1 MKAWQDLENNP
12 YISLYH
18 TEVSLWYLDMG
29 IKIEKFDEDGRIEVK
44 NTMTPGEMFKDLS
57 EDDLKLFEEKGWMVG
72 CLTMNV
78 GVLKEKIEWL
88 EHLIVDS
95 NVDPASIQR
104 RLEKN
109 REKLLDYQQ
118 RLTKFVTP

>member
-1 MKAWQDLENNP
+1 MKAWQDLENDP

-44 NTMTPGEMFKDLS
+44 NTMTPGEMFKDLN

-78 GVLKEKIEWL
+78 GVLKEKIEWI

>member
-1 MKAWQDLENNP
+1 MKAWQDLENDP
-12 YISLYH
+12 HISLYR
-18 TEVSLWYLDMG
+18 TRVSKWYLDMG

>member
-1 MKAWQDLENNP
+1 MKAWQDLENDP
-12 YISLYH
+12 HISLYL
-18 TEVSLWYLDMG
+18 TEVSSWYLDMG

-44 NTMTPGEMFKDLS
+44 NTMTPGEMFKDLN

-88 EHLIVDS
+88 EHLIIES

>member
-1 MKAWQDLENNP
+1 MKAWQDLENDP
-12 YISLYH
+12 HISLYH
-18 TEVSLWYLDMG
+18 TRVSKWYLDMG

-57 EDDLKLFEEKGWMVG
+57 DDDLKLFEEKGWMVG

-88 EHLIVDS
+88 EHLIENS

-109 REKLLDYQQ
+109 NQKLLDYQQ

>member
-1 MKAWQDLENNP
+1 MKAWQDLENDP
-12 YISLYH
+12 HISLYR
-18 TEVSLWYLDMG
+18 TRVSKWYLDMG

-88 EHLIVDS
+88 EHLIENS

-109 REKLLDYQQ
+109 NQKLLDYQQ

>member
-1 MKAWQDLENNP
+1 MKAWQDLENDP
-12 YISLYH
+12 HISLYR
-18 TEVSLWYLDMG
+18 TRVSKWYLDMG

-44 NTMTPGEMFKDLS
+44 NTMTPGEMFKDLN

-109 REKLLDYQQ
+109 NQKLLDYQQ

>member
-1 MKAWQDLENNP
+1 MKAWQDLENDP
-12 YISLYH
+12 HISLYH
-18 TEVSLWYLDMG
+18 TRVSKWYLDMG

-88 EHLIVDS
+88 EHLIENS

-109 REKLLDYQQ
+109 NQKLLDYQQ

>member
-1 MKAWQDLENNP
+1 MKAWQDLENDP
-12 YISLYH
+12 HISLYR
-18 TEVSLWYLDMG
+18 TRVSKWYLDMG

-88 EHLIVDS
+88 EHLIENS

>member
-1 MKAWQDLENNP
+1 MKAWQDLENDP
-12 YISLYH
+12 HISLYR
-18 TEVSLWYLDMG
+18 TRVSKWYLDMG

-88 EHLIVDS
+88 EHLIIES

>member
-1 MKAWQDLENNP
+1 MKAWQDLENDP
-12 YISLYH
+12 YISLYR

>member
-1 MKAWQDLENNP
+1 
-12 YISLYH
+12 
-18 TEVSLWYLDMG
+18 
-29 IKIEKFDEDGRIEVK
+29 
-44 NTMTPGEMFKDLS
+44 MTPGEMFKDLN

-88 EHLIVDS
+88 EHLIENS

>member
-1 MKAWQDLENNP
+1 MKAWQDLENDP
-12 YISLYH
+12 HVSLYR
-18 TEVSLWYLDMG
+18 TRVSKWYLDMG

-44 NTMTPGEMFKDLS
+44 NTMTPGEMFKDLN

>member
-1 MKAWQDLENNP
+1 MKAWQDLENDP
-12 YISLYH
+12 HISLYH
-18 TEVSLWYLDMG
+18 TRVSKWYLDMG

-44 NTMTPGEMFKDLS
+44 NTMTPGEMFKDLN

>member
-1 MKAWQDLENNP
+1 MKAWQDLENDP
-12 YISLYH
+12 HISLYR
-18 TEVSLWYLDMG
+18 TRVSKWYLDMG

-57 EDDLKLFEEKGWMVG
+57 DDDLKLFEEKGWMVG

>member
-1 MKAWQDLENNP
+1 MKAWQDLENDP
-12 YISLYH
+12 HISLYH
-18 TEVSLWYLDMG
+18 TRVSKWYLDMG